1 MERFKP
7 SRYESQKVDSDIR
20 QSTAKVIGNLSRYF
34 EGREQAVSQ
43 LAQATVEA
51 MKFHWEEVQLVGS
64 PESPAR
70 GEYWHNWTYVAATNM
85 FFQAYHVGRNIGFYG
100 YYGSAVYY
108 AATLEAYRQGLTR
121 MMGLFSQSFLEG
133 VERIYGGSVTPIKRE
148 SADSDED
155 EEWDNPYQWG

>member
-7 SRYESQKVDSDIR
+7 ARWNTQKVDKDIK
-20 QSTAKVIGNLSRYF
+20 QSTASVLGNMNRYF
-34 EGREQAVSQ
+34 EGKENEVYR
-43 LAQATVEA
+43 LAQYTVEA
-51 MKFHWEEVQLVGS
+51 MKVHWDEVQLVGS
-64 PESPAR
+64 PDNPAR

-85 FFQAYHVGRNIGFYG
+85 FFQAYHVGRSIGFYG

-121 MMGLFSQSFLEG
+121 LMETFSRSFLEG
-133 VERIYGGSVTPIKRE
+133 VERIYGGSVTPIQRE